1 MSIFEQIVNHSNI
14 EDKLRE
20 NPSSIDNSLMVTV
33 KTKKLRYVPTD
44 FTDKLVLNATGKRE
58 TISDNNFNMEFSKK
72 TYDLLTF
79 MNWSNVVVAGG
90 SIVNIITKSGS
101 KLNDID
107 LFVYGLDKEKGLA
120 KIDHIINSIKQKATV
135 LNYETRVY
143 MNDHVINIYVF
154 DTKKLLQVQIIL
166 RLYDTLAQIMV
177 GFDVDCCCVCYNG
190 KSIQTTQRGLFALK
204 HRVNLASLTRRSP
217 SYENRLIKYSARGF
231 DVVTNF
237 DFKNVYNKL
246 FFMNSNN
253 YGFTRLLEQEL
264 INNGQLKN
272 IIFSNTLRLRK
283 AASYTNNYSNYVK
296 YNLEIKNVTDT
307 ENCITK
313 YNANV
318 EETGMKFRKYSTS
331 EVKFLQTNVTE
342 QFTGSFNPITNESW
356 INTTADSESAELIDE
371 LGRTTKFVN
380 LKYNKY
386 STVDE
391 YENVRLTDMSN
402 FDTKCLAVMYLS
414 NENDIVKIV
423 ENKNIPTV
431 TNMYRISPV
440 QLAILLGRTSL
451 ALRLMKS
458 HSYETMREL
467 IYMTDNDKLYT
478 TYCNS
483 VGANYANVDQT
494 LVTKY
499 ECENISNNIHNQN
512 KEDNFVDEFHKL
524 DEFAMCVKV
533 GTDSTQMEKLYG
545 VRKEQ
550 LPFEVFRMLYDKLT
564 NTYNSTFSSSSLQG
578 KIMQKFKDE
587 ELEQYRQVMG
597 NSGESRIL
605 DYVIHTFTQNENK
618 KSVELSANIIKLF
631 KLKGFY
637 QDHLEYSKLSN
648 EMLKINSNLY
658 TCMVNIYEP
667 RLNLETINKLLDG
680 KDFDRLFNFVLYLD
694 DVNLVQKLIPKDDL
708 YVKLKYFYRVSS
720 NTETNV
726 GSFLAQIDKERQL
739 DKIKVNKVL
748 KNSDDHVCAITD
760 GELYENYTRCENVF
774 GMTPDDNI
782 VAKMLLIFN
791 KVINKKD
798 GLSDKDLTTL
808 KTMRKSVGNIKR
820 NSELNK
826 VDTAYFYSQELH
838 NLFFNKDNSTN
849 GSVSDEN
856 SNQFDDGEQP
866 VIVDPVVKENNTT
879 IELSDDSSEESNK
892 SSSSDESE
900 SDEESVASKPK
911 KRVGKHYK
919 SKSQP
924 SKTSIV
930 LSDSEEDKLD
940 V

>member
-1 MSIFEQIVNHSNI
+1 MSTFEQIVNQGNT

-20 NPSSIDNSLMVTV
+20 NPNSIDNSLMQTV
-33 KTKKLRYVPTD
+33 KTKKLRYVQTD
-44 FTDKLVLNATGKRE
+44 FADKLVLAGTGKRQ
-58 TISDNNFNMEFSKK
+58 TISDNDFNMEFSKK
-72 TYDLLTF
+72 TYDLLTYI
-79 MNWSNVVVAGG
+79 NWSNVVVAGG
-90 SIVNIITKSGS
+90 SIVNIITKSGA

-120 KIDHIINSIKQKATV
+120 KIDHIINAIKEKASD

-177 GFDVDCCCVCYNG
+177 GFDVDCCCVCWNG

-217 SYENRLIKYSARGF
+217 SYENRLIKYSGRGF

-283 AASYTNNYSNYVK
+283 AASYTNNFSNYAK

-318 EETGMKFRKYSTS
+318 EDSAMKFRKYTTS
-331 EVKFLQTNVTE
+331 EVKFLQSNVTE

-356 INTTADSESAELIDE
+356 INTTADSETAESIDE

-386 STVDE
+386 NSVDE

-414 NENDIVKIV
+414 NENDVVKIV

-431 TNMYRISPV
+431 QNMYRISPV

-458 HSYETMREL
+458 HSYESMREL

-483 VGANYANVDQT
+483 VGSNYANVDQT

-524 DEFAMCVKV
+524 DEFSQCVKV
-533 GTDSTQMEKLYG
+533 GTHSNQIEKLFG
-545 VRKEQ
+545 LKKEQ
-550 LPFEVFRMLYDKLT
+550 LGFEVFRLLFDKLASH
-564 NTYNSTFSSSSLQG
+564 YNSTFTSDALRG
-578 KIMQKFKDE
+578 RIMQKFRDE
-587 ELEQYRQVMG
+587 ELGQYKGIMTSS
-597 NSGESRIL
+597 NESRIL
-605 DYVIHTFTQNENK
+605 DYVIHTFTQNEHK
-618 KSVELSANIIKLF
+618 KSAELSANIIKLF
-631 KLKGFY
+631 KLKGIY
-637 QDHLEYSKLSN
+637 QDSLEYSRLAN
-648 EMLKINSNLY
+648 EILKISSNLY

-667 RLNLETINKLLDG
+667 KLNLETINKLLDA
-680 KDFDRLFNFVLYLD
+680 KDFDRLFNYVLFLD
-694 DVNLVQKLIPKDDL
+694 DVSLVQKLISKDDL
-708 YVKLKYFYRVSS
+708 YVKLKYYYRVSS
-720 NTETNV
+720 NTETNI

-748 KNSDDHVCAITD
+748 KNSDDHVSAITD
-760 GELYENYTRCENVF
+760 GELGENYMRCENVF
-774 GMTPDDNI
+774 GMCPDDNI

-791 KVINKKD
+791 KAINKKD
-798 GLSDKDLTTL
+798 SLSDKDLTTL
-808 KTMRKSVGNIKR
+808 KTMRKSVANIKR
-820 NSELNK
+820 NSEFNK
-826 VDTAYFYSQELH
+826 VDTTYFYSQELH
-838 NLFFNKDNSTN
+838 NLFFNKDNSAN
-849 GSVSDEN
+849 GVISDEN
-856 SNQFDDGEQP
+856 SNQFDDGDQP
-866 VIVDPVVKENNTT
+866 VSVPNNITKSSNHTT
-879 IELSDDSSEESNK
+879 VELSDDS
-892 SSSSDESE
+892 ESE
-900 SDEESVASKPK
+900 YVESDNDIK
-911 KRVGKHYK
+911 K
-919 SKSQP
+919 SK
-924 SKTSIV
+924 V
-930 LSDSEEDKLD
+930 LSDSEDELD

>member
-1 MSIFEQIVNHSNI
+1 MSIFEQIVNQSNI

-20 NPSSIDNSLMVTV
+20 NPSSIDNNLIITV
-33 KTKKLRYVPTD
+33 KPNKLCYVPVD
-44 FTDKLVLNATGKRE
+44 FDDKLVLTGTGPRK
-58 TISDNNFNMEFSKK
+58 TISDNDFNMQFSKK
-72 TYDLLTF
+72 TYDLLTY
-79 MNWSNVVVAGG
+79 MNWTNVVVAGG
-90 SIVNIITKSGS
+90 SIVNIITNSES

-107 LFVYGLDKEKGLA
+107 LFVYGLDKDKGLT
-120 KIDHIINSIKQKATV
+120 KIDHIINSIKQKSSD

-143 MNDHVINIYVF
+143 MNEHVINIYVF

-166 RLYDTLAQIMV
+166 RLYDTLVQIMV
-177 GFDVDCCCVCYNG
+177 GFDVDCCCVCWNG
-190 KSIQTTQRGLFALK
+190 KKIQTTQRGLYALK

-231 DVVTNF
+231 NVVTNF
-237 DFKNVYNKL
+237 DFKNIYNKL

-283 AASYTNNYSNYVK
+283 TASYTNNYSNYVK

-313 YNANV
+313 YNANM
-318 EETGMKFRKYSTS
+318 EEASMKFRKYSTN

-342 QFTGSFNPITNESW
+342 QFTGSFNPITNDSW
-356 INTTADSESAELIDE
+356 INTTIDSESTESIDE
-371 LGRTTKFVN
+371 LGRTLKFVN

-386 STVDE
+386 NSIDE
-391 YENVRLTDMSN
+391 YENIKLSDMSN

-440 QLAILLGRTSL
+440 QLAILLGRTNL

-483 VGANYANVDQT
+483 VGVNYANVDQI
-494 LVTKY
+494 LVAKY

-524 DEFAMCVKV
+524 DEFSMCVKV
-533 GTDSTQMEKLYG
+533 GTHNTLVEKLFG
-545 VRKEQ
+545 LKKEQ
-550 LPFEVFRMLYDKLT
+550 LPFEVFRLLFDKLT
-564 NTYNSTFSSSSLQG
+564 SINNSTFTSSFLQD
-578 KIMQKFKDE
+578 KIIRKFEDE
-587 ELEQYRQVMG
+587 QLEQYNQIMSSSNEKRV
-597 NSGESRIL
+597 L
-605 DYVIHTFTQNENK
+605 DYVLHTFTQNENK
-618 KSVELSANIIKLF
+618 KSVELSENIIKLF
-631 KLKGFY
+631 KLKGIY
-637 QDHLEYSKLSN
+637 QNYMEYSKLSS
-648 EMLKINSNLY
+648 EVLKINSNLY
-658 TCMVNIYEP
+658 TCMINIYEP
-667 RLNLETINKLLDG
+667 RLNLETINKLLDS
-680 KDFDRLFNFVLYLD
+680 KDFDRLFNFILFLD
-694 DVNLVQKLIPKDDL
+694 DISLVQKIIPKDDL

-726 GSFLAQIDKERQL
+726 GNFLAQIDKERQL
-739 DKIKVNKVL
+739 AKIKVNKVL
-748 KNSDDHVCAITD
+748 KNSDDHVNAITD
-760 GELYENYTRCENVF
+760 GELGENYVRCENIF

-791 KVINKKD
+791 KVINRKD
-798 GLSDKDLTTL
+798 SLNDKDLTTL
-808 KTMRKSVGNIKR
+808 KTMRKSLANIKR
-820 NSELNK
+820 NNEFNK
-826 VDTAYFYSQELH
+826 VDTLYFYSQELH
-838 NLFFNKDNSTN
+838 NLFFNKDNSAN
-849 GSVSDEN
+849 GVVSDEN
-856 SNQFDDGEQP
+856 VNQIDKVEQ
-866 VIVDPVVKENNTT
+866 
-879 IELSDDSSEESNK
+879 K
-892 SSSSDESE
+892 SSNHNTQNTFNIKNKLLDSKTIDPIKSPDFDKTYESDSDSDCDSDKKLIINKLIEKNTGKSRIYLND
-900 SDEESVASKPK
+900 SDEEP
-911 KRVGKHYK
+911 
-919 SKSQP
+919 
-924 SKTSIV
+924 I
-930 LSDSEEDKLD
+930 
-940 V
+940 

>member
-1 MSIFEQIVNHSNI
+1 MSIFEQIVNQSNA

-20 NPSSIDNSLMVTV
+20 NPNSIDNSLMVTV
-33 KTKKLRYVPTD
+33 KTKKLRYVQTD
-44 FTDKLVLNATGKRE
+44 FADKLVLAGTGKRQ
-58 TISDNNFNMEFSKK
+58 TISDNDFNMEFSKK
-72 TYDLLTF
+72 TYDLLTY

-90 SIVNIITKSGS
+90 SIVNIITKSGA
-101 KLNDID
+101 KLSDID

-120 KIDHIINSIKQKATV
+120 KIDHIINAIKQKASD
-135 LNYETRVY
+135 LNYETRIY

-177 GFDVDCCCVCYNG
+177 GFDVDCCCVCWNG
-190 KSIQTTQRGLFALK
+190 KSIQTTQRGLLALK
-204 HRVNLASLTRRSP
+204 YRVNLASLTRRSP
-217 SYENRLIKYSARGF
+217 SYENRLIKYSGRGF

-283 AASYTNNYSNYVK
+283 AASYTNNFSNYAK

-318 EETGMKFRKYSTS
+318 EDTAMKFRKYSTS
-331 EVKFLQTNVTE
+331 EVKFLQTNVME

-356 INTTADSESAELIDE
+356 INTTADSETAESIDE
-371 LGRTTKFVN
+371 LGRTTKFIN

-386 STVDE
+386 NSVDE

-431 TNMYRISPV
+431 QNMYRISPV

-458 HSYETMREL
+458 HSYESMREL

-483 VGANYANVDQT
+483 VGSNYANVDQT

-524 DEFAMCVKV
+524 DEFAQCVKV
-533 GTDSTQMEKLYG
+533 GTHTGQVEKLFG
-545 VRKEQ
+545 LKKEQ
-550 LPFEVFRMLYDKLT
+550 LSFEVFRLLFDKLSSYYT
-564 NTYNSTFSSSSLQG
+564 STFTSDALKG
-578 KIMQKFKDE
+578 KIMQKFRDE
-587 ELEQYRQVMG
+587 ELAQYQSIMTSS
-597 NSGESRIL
+597 NESRIL
-605 DYVIHTFTQNENK
+605 DYVLHTFTQNENK

-631 KLKGFY
+631 KLKGIY
-637 QDHLEYSKLSN
+637 QDHLEYSRLAN
-648 EMLKINSNLY
+648 EILKISSNLY
-658 TCMVNIYEP
+658 TCMVNIYDSK
-667 RLNLETINKLLDG
+667 LNLETINKLLDT
-680 KDFDRLFNFVLYLD
+680 KDFDRLFNYVLFLD
-694 DVNLVQKLIPKDDL
+694 DVSLVQKLIPKDDL
-708 YVKLKYFYRVSS
+708 YVKLKYYYRVSS
-720 NTETNV
+720 NTETNI

-748 KNSDDHVCAITD
+748 KNSDDHVSAITD
-760 GELYENYTRCENVF
+760 GELNENYVRCENVF
-774 GMTPDDNI
+774 GMCPDDNI

-791 KVINKKD
+791 KAINKKD
-798 GLSDKDLTTL
+798 SLSDKDLTTL
-808 KTMRKSVGNIKR
+808 KTMRKSVMNIKR
-820 NSELNK
+820 NSEFNK
-826 VDTAYFYSQELH
+826 VNTTYFYSQELH
-838 NLFFNKDNSTN
+838 NLFFNKDNSAN
-849 GSVSDEN
+849 GVISDEN
-856 SNQFDDGEQP
+856 SNQFDEGEQP
-866 VIVDPVVKENNTT
+866 ALSVETNQNQPQTT
-879 IELSDDSSEESNK
+879 VELSDDY
-892 SSSSDESE
+892 ESE
-900 SDEESVASKPK
+900 SDEEEPVPK
-911 KRVGKHYK
+911 KK
-919 SKSQP
+919 SNSTQ
-924 SKTSIV
+924 II
-930 LSDSEEDKLD
+930 LSDSEDELD

>member
-1 MSIFEQIVNHSNI
+1 MSIFEQIVNQSNT

-20 NPSSIDNSLMVTV
+20 NPTSIGNTLVMNVS
-33 KTKKLRYVPTD
+33 TKKLRYVQAD
-44 FTDKLVLNATGKRE
+44 WGDKLVLAGTGKRQ
-58 TISDNNFNMEFSKK
+58 TISNNDFNMEFSKK
-72 TYDLLTF
+72 TYDLLTYI
-79 MNWSNVVVAGG
+79 NWSNVVVAGG
-90 SIVNIITKSGS
+90 SIVNIVTKSQA

-120 KIDHIINSIKQKATV
+120 KIDHVINAIKQKAED
-135 LNYETRVY
+135 LKYETRVY

-177 GFDVDCCCVCYNG
+177 GFDVDCCCVCWNG
-190 KSIQTTQRGLFALK
+190 KSIQTTQRGLYALS
-204 HRVNLASLTRRSP
+204 HRVNLANLNRRSP
-217 SYENRLIKYSARGF
+217 SYENRLIKYSGRGF

-283 AASYTNNYSNYVK
+283 MSSYTNNYSNYVK
-296 YNLEIKNVTDT
+296 YNLEIKNLTDT

-313 YNANV
+313 YNANM
-318 EETGMKFRKYSTS
+318 EDSGMKFRKYSNK
-331 EVKFLQTNVTE
+331 EVKFLQSNVTE

-356 INTTADSESAELIDE
+356 INTTADSESNETIDE
-371 LGRTTKFVN
+371 LGRTAKFVN

-386 STVDE
+386 NSIEE
-391 YENVRLTDMSN
+391 YENIKLTDMSN

-431 TNMYRISPV
+431 ANMYRISPV

-458 HSYETMREL
+458 HSYESMREL
-467 IYMTDNDKLYT
+467 IYLTDNDKLYT

-483 VGANYANVDQT
+483 VGSNYANVDAN
-494 LVTKY
+494 LVAKY

-524 DEFAMCVKV
+524 DEFSQCVKV
-533 GTDSTQMEKLYG
+533 GTHNTQLEKLFG
-545 VRKEQ
+545 VHKEQ
-550 LPFEVFRMLYDKLT
+550 LSFEVFRLLFDKLSGM
-564 NTYNSTFSSSSLQG
+564 YNSSFSSNSLQD
-578 KIMQKFKDE
+578 KITRKFKPE
-587 ELEQYRQVMG
+587 ELESY
-597 NSGESRIL
+597 NSIMSNPNEKMVLNYI
-605 DYVIHTFTQNENK
+605 IHTFTQSENK
-618 KSVELSANIIKLF
+618 KSVELSDNVVKLF
-631 KLKGFY
+631 KLKGIY
-637 QDHLEYSKLSN
+637 QDHLEYCKLSQ

-658 TCMVNIYEP
+658 TCMINIQDP
-667 RLNLETINKLLDG
+667 RLNLETITKLLSTS
-680 KDFDRLFNFVLYLD
+680 DFDRLFNFVLFID
-694 DVNLVQKLIPKDDL
+694 DVKLVQKLITKDDL
-708 YVKLKYFYRVSS
+708 YVKLKYYYRVSS

-726 GSFLAQIDKERQL
+726 GNFLAQIDKERQL

-748 KNSDDHVCAITD
+748 KNSDDHVSAITD
-760 GELYENYTRCENVF
+760 GDLSENYTRRENVF

-791 KVINKKD
+791 KAINKKD
-798 GLSDKDLTTL
+798 SLSDKDLTTL
-808 KTMRKSVGNIKR
+808 KTMRKSVANIKR
-820 NSELNK
+820 NSEFNK
-826 VDTAYFYSQELH
+826 VETTYFYSQDLH
-838 NLFFNKDNSTN
+838 DLFFNKDNSN
-849 GSVSDEN
+849 GTAGVVSDEN
-856 SNQFDDGEQP
+856 SNQFDDADSNETGETDKTIKQE
-866 VIVDPVVKENNTT
+866 VNQVNT
-879 IELSDDSSEESNK
+879 N
-892 SSSSDESE
+892 
-900 SDEESVASKPK
+900 
-911 KRVGKHYK
+911 H
-919 SKSQP
+919 
-924 SKTSIV
+924 TSIV
-930 LSDSEEDKLD
+930 LSDSEDEVEMPDSEDEID